1 MMAAHQRWSVPMSDK
16 MKIDAALANLET
28 GKFSFRMIDAIKE
41 HISSLESELEA
52 AHGMH
57 DNAIGDLKLQKIAN
71 WRLEGELTKLN
82 AQIYALL
89 RANLLTE
96 NAHAGG
102 TFVAMKMGAYFE
114 VSKQF
119 AAAAVERVMADVKS
133 GKLQS
138 QCVDAAAKL
147 YASLKEI
154 MPTQSTL
161 NEVKPYARKLGEY
174 LAVVQKHLGVQLEKV
189 TAYLATLNKTA
200 A

>member
-1 MMAAHQRWSVPMSDK
+1 MSDK

-133 GKLQS
+133 G
-138 QCVDAAAKL
+138 
-147 YASLKEI
+147 
-154 MPTQSTL
+154 
-161 NEVKPYARKLGEY
+161 
-174 LAVVQKHLGVQLEKV
+174 
-189 TAYLATLNKTA
+189 
-200 A
+200 